1 MIKKRY
7 ADRRDWDRIKQRHY
21 VQEQVENEVFQGQV
35 TLLQLIEVAS
45 PLDVKYGDE
54 TFRIADAGYVWIQ
67 QFPSDAHYA
76 VTSMFDASA
85 QLVQTYIDICLRTG
99 MENGR
104 VYWDDLFLDLIAMPS
119 GEVLLVDADELE
131 VAREQETVSQADY
144 ALAWAEAK
152 QLQNQLQDGSFPLV
166 AHAEVMKRQ
175 LEQQLKQG
183 TPR

>member
-7 ADRRDWDRIKQRHY
+7 ADRRDWRRITQRHY

-35 TLLQLIEVAS
+35 TLHSRPVLEHR
-45 PLDVKYGDE
+45 LDVRYGDE
-54 TFRIADAGYVWIQ
+54 TIQIADAGYVWVQ

-76 VTSMFDASA
+76 VTSMFDASG

-104 VYWDDLFLDLIAMPS
+104 VYWDDLFLDLIVLPS

-131 VAREQETVSQADY
+131 AAQEQGIISEAEYT
-144 ALAWAEAK
+144 LAWVEAK
-152 QLQNQLQDGSFPLV
+152 QLQKQLQNGTFLLV
-166 AHAEVMKRQ
+166 THAEVIKER
-175 LEQQLKQG
+175 LEQQFKQG